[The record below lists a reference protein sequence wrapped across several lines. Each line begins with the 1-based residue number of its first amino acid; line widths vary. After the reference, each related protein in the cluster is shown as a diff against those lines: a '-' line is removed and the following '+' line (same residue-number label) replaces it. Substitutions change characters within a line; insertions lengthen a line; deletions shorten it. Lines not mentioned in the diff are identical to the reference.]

1 MLKASRLIFSKIFLF
16 GILIAFA
23 GASHAQE
30 LQIQFPQEGQQV
42 RGEIT
47 VRYTGVPDGGNV
59 NVKLDGNWIMSNAQ
73 GSFPLN
79 TFDLKSLSPSL
90 PNEGTHKLTLTAIN
104 SGGKRVD
111 EKTVSFEVANTRV
124 DTSGEGVLLAHYE
137 DWMRLDP
144 NVQRY
149 RVFAESNGMV
159 DDGQSKGGG
168 GGAAGGAGGG
178 EGGGED
184 WIPAPLDW
192 QVSAL
197 MRRVVRDVGGW
208 SDTKLTPDKSDDIT
222 SANIKTV
229 VQEAFQ
235 RQRESESGSGEGG
248 EGGAGAMGGA
258 TGAGGAGRSS
268 KKKKK
273 GGGPTKAPWNKDW
286 ELAPEVGQYF
296 VKAIEPTGR
305 EINATRK
312 APTIALAD
320 LLPTFPDAEVHPGS
334 TWETRMTFLGDLSS
348 REPVNVSVPI
358 TFTSFENVQ
367 TPAGFNRRAAKL
379 ESRFQ
384 MPELVAKKM
393 AINLILQGGVGGGGS
408 GGGAS
413 GGETG
418 AGGEGMTGSSGA
430 KTAATMSPEELQDM
444 LDAIPSISSRASR
457 VLWFDVQNHRVLRS
471 EDTIRTF
478 FSYEGSSGDEGGGA
492 GGGGAGG
499 AMGGTGGGES
509 KPAEPTKVSY
519 TLVVTT
525 WYDDT
530 VPIVHP
536 KYVGG
541 AGTAHSRDNVKEPSI
556 EKISKPVAP

>member
-23 GASHAQE
+23 GAGQGQE

-59 NVKLDGNWIMSNAQ
+59 NVKLDGNWIMSNAE

-104 SGGKRVD
+104 AGGKRVD

-124 DTSGEGVLLAHYE
+124 ATDAEGVLLTHYE
-137 DWMRLDP
+137 NWMRLDP

-149 RVFAESNGMV
+149 RVFAESNGIV
-159 DDGQSKGGG
+159 DSGQSSGGG
-168 GGAAGGAGGG
+168 GGAGGAAGG
-178 EGGGED
+178 EGGGEE
-184 WIPAPLDW
+184 WIDAPLDW

-197 MRRVVRDVGGW
+197 MRRVVRDIGGW

-222 SANIKTV
+222 SANIRTV

-235 RQRESESGSGEGG
+235 RQRESESGSGEG
-248 EGGAGAMGGA
+248 EGGV
-258 TGAGGAGRSS
+258 GAGGGGYVS

-273 GGGPTKAPWNKDW
+273 GPSGPTKAPWQKDW
-286 ELAPEVGQYF
+286 EIAPEIGQYF
-296 VKAIEPTGR
+296 VKNIEPSGK

-320 LLPTFPDAEVHPGS
+320 LLPTFPDTEVRPGS

-358 TFTSFENVQ
+358 TFTAFENLQ

-393 AINLILQGGVGGGGS
+393 AINLILQGGISGGGGE
-408 GGGAS
+408 GGATGG

-430 KTAATMSPEELQDM
+430 KTAATLPPEELQDM
-444 LDAIPSISSRASR
+444 LDAIPAISSRASR

-471 EDTIRTF
+471 EDTIRTS
-478 FSYEGSSGDEGGGA
+478 FSYEGSSGEGEGGGA
-492 GGGGAGG
+492 AAGG
-499 AMGGTGGGES
+499 AMGGGGGES

-530 VPIVHP
+530 VPAVHP

-541 AGTAHSRDNVKEPSI
+541 AGTAHSRDNVKDPSI
-556 EKISKPVAP
+556 EKINKPVAP

>member
-1 MLKASRLIFSKIFLF
+1 MLKATRLAFAKIFLF
-16 GILIAFA
+16 GLLMVFA
-23 GASHAQE
+23 GASRAQE

-47 VRYTGVPDGGNV
+47 VRYTGVPDGGYV
-59 NVKLDGNWIMSNAQ
+59 LVKLDGNFVSAVSQNA
-73 GSFPLN
+73 FPLN
-79 TFDLKSLSPSL
+79 TFDLKSLSPNL
-90 PNEGTHKLTLTAIN
+90 PNEGTHKLSLTAIN
-104 SGGKRVD
+104 AGGKSVS

-124 DTSGEGVLLAHYE
+124 ATDAEGVLLTHYE
-137 DWMRLDP
+137 NWMRLDP

-149 RVFAESNGMV
+149 RVFAESNGIV
-159 DDGQSKGGG
+159 DDGQSGGG
-168 GGAAGGAGGG
+168 GGAAPGGMGGGGG
-178 EGGGED
+178 EGED
-184 WIPAPLDW
+184 WIEAPLDW

-197 MRRVVRDVGGW
+197 MRRIVRDVGGW
-208 SDTKLTPDKSDDIT
+208 SDTKLTPDKSDDIS
-222 SANIKTV
+222 SANIRTV

-235 RQRESESGSGEGG
+235 RQRESESGSGEGV
-248 EGGAGAMGGA
+248 EGAMGAGGG
-258 TGAGGAGRSS
+258 TGAR
-268 KKKKK
+268 KKKKG
-273 GGGPTKAPWNKDW
+273 GGGPTKAPWKKDW
-286 ELAPEVGQYF
+286 ELAPEIGQYF
-296 VKAIEPTGR
+296 VKNIEPSGK

-320 LLPTFPDAEVHPGS
+320 LLPTFPDTEVRPGS

-358 TFTSFENVQ
+358 TFTAFENVQ

-393 AINLILQGGVGGGGS
+393 AINLILQGGISGGGGGG
-408 GGGAS
+408 GGGAPG

-430 KTAATMSPEELQDM
+430 KTAATLPPEELQEM

-457 VLWFDVQNHRVLRS
+457 VLWFDVENHRVLRS

-478 FSYEGSSGDEGGGA
+478 FSYEGSSGEDAGGGA
-492 GGGGAGG
+492 TMGGMPGGG
-499 AMGGTGGGES
+499 MGGGES
-509 KPAEPTKVSY
+509 QPSEPTKVSY
-519 TLVVTT
+519 SLVVTT

-530 VPIVHP
+530 VPAVHP

-541 AGTAHSRDNVKEPSI
+541 AGTAHSRDNAQDPTI
-556 EKISKPVAP
+556 EKINKPVAP

>member
-1 MLKASRLIFSKIFLF
+1 MLKAPKLVFSKIFLF
-16 GILIAFA
+16 GILTALI
-23 GASHAQE
+23 GASQAQE

-79 TFDLKSLSPSL
+79 TFDLKSLSPAL
-90 PNEGTHKLTLTAIN
+90 PNEGTHKLTLTSIN
-104 SGGKRVD
+104 SGGKRTD

-124 DTSGEGVLLAHYE
+124 DTGGEGVLLTHYE
-137 DWMRLDP
+137 DWMRSDP

-149 RVFAESNGMV
+149 RIFAESNGVV
-159 DDGQSKGGG
+159 DSGQGGG
-168 GGAAGGAGGG
+168 GGGGG
-178 EGGGED
+178 EGGGGEGQEWLD
-184 WIPAPLDW
+184 AKLDW

-208 SDTKLTPDKSDDIT
+208 SDTKLTPDKSDDTT
-222 SANIKTV
+222 SANIRTV

-235 RQRESESGSGEGG
+235 RQRESESGSGGEGG
-248 EGGAGAMGGA
+248 EGGM
-258 TGAGGAGRSS
+258 GAGGGGGYVS

-273 GGGPTKAPWNKDW
+273 GPSGPTKAPWKKDW
-286 ELAPEVGQYF
+286 ELAPEIGQYF
-296 VKAIEPTGR
+296 VKNIEPSGK

-320 LLPTFPDAEVHPGS
+320 LLPTFPDTEVRPGS

-358 TFTSFENVQ
+358 TFTAFENIQ

-393 AINLILQGGVGGGGS
+393 AINLILQGGVGGGG
-408 GGGAS
+408 GGEGGAS
-413 GGETG
+413 GGGEAG
-418 AGGEGMTGSSGA
+418 AGGEVGGMTGSTGA
-430 KTAATMSPEELQDM
+430 KTAATMSADELQDM

-457 VLWFDVQNHRVLRS
+457 VLWFDMQNHRVLRS

-478 FSYEGSSGDEGGGA
+478 FSYEGSSGESEGGGAAGGGAAMGGGMGGA
-492 GGGGAGG
+492 GGG
-499 AMGGTGGGES
+499 ES
-509 KPAEPTKVSY
+509 SQPAEPTKVSY

-530 VPIVHP
+530 VPSVHP
-536 KYVGG
+536 KYVSG
-541 AGTAHSRDNVKEPSI
+541 AGTAHSRDNVKDPSI